1 MAKRRRG
8 RPVIRLPAIRR
19 PLLRRRARGNA
30 RRVLSAF
37 VKLRRDFRLLARGG
51 VGNRSNRRGG
61 KPTAEVFD
69 ASHVERMLRSSG
81 QLDDAF
87 YYLQRFLYRVPR
99 KESSQVSWQL
109 LDQVSLFKTFAT
121 VAAGGKDGAELAAL
135 FQNPSEDTL
144 KLPIAARLYK
154 IITKLNA
161 DPIRASNIWQEIQ
174 PRRLGVIMDL
184 VSRCPELQGDVRL
197 PRKRILLWDP
207 ITHGLCK
214 CPSRRKKISNHA
226 PSDVLVRE
234 FLHTRL
240 LTTQGENGSGVPS
253 NASSSSLALDM
264 QTEQNAPEPIIL
276 GEHPV
281 ENLERAA
288 PQKQEVMQA

>member
-1 MAKRRRG
+1 MGKRFRRRRPSP
-8 RPVIRLPAIRR
+8 RPVIRLPIR
-19 PLLRRRARGNA
+19 PLLRCRARPAQGDA

-37 VKLRRDFRLLARGG
+37 VKLRHE
-51 VGNRSNRRGG
+51 GG
-61 KPTAEVFD
+61 KPMDEVFD
-69 ASHVERMLRSSG
+69 ASHVERMLRSG
-81 QLDDAF
+81 QSDDAF

-99 KESSQVSWQL
+99 KERSQVSWQL
-109 LDQVSLFKTFAT
+109 LDQVSLFKTLAT

-154 IITKLNA
+154 IIAKLNA
-161 DPIRASNIWQEIQ
+161 DPIRASKIWQEIQ
-174 PRRLGVIMDL
+174 PRRLGMIMDM

-207 ITHGLCK
+207 TTHGLCK

-226 PSDVLVRE
+226 PSDVLIRE

-240 LTTQGENGSGVPS
+240 LTTQGANGSGVPS

-281 ENLERAA
+281 ENWERAA